1 MAAPPTRSG
10 VALPGGGV
18 GWELESFP
26 ATLRP
31 WPAEPRLTKA
41 IIKHFHPAGFLTVPW
56 RGAAGGGGEL
66 CPPSPAWG
74 WKLLVDLGEARCQS
88 QSCSRR
94 RGAKGP
100 EWAWAAGTGGS
111 PVASPSSRVEELH
124 LCNLESGISIP
135 KARQGSNRETQVLV
149 PVLPCVTLGKSLFS
163 DSVLGW

>member
-1 MAAPPTRSG
+1 MNCAPHLQPGDGSFSWIWGKPGARVRAAP
-10 VALPGGGV
+10 GG
-18 GWELESFP
+18 
-26 ATLRP
+26 
-31 WPAEPRLTKA
+31 
-41 IIKHFHPAGFLTVPW
+41 
-56 RGAAGGGGEL
+56 
-66 CPPSPAWG
+66 
-74 WKLLVDLGEARCQS
+74 
-88 QSCSRR
+88 

-135 KARQGSNRETQVLV
+135 KARQGSNWETQVLV